1 MNAGLRV
8 LAPGLLTT
16 VQDLGRPGHQR
27 LGIPVS
33 GALDPVSLRAAN
45 ALVGNAPEAG
55 ALEIAYV
62 GPTFMV
68 DADNVRLSFVGA
80 HATIEI
86 LPERFTL
93 VAPLGRLLAMGLN
106 PAGERSSGA

>member
-1 MNAGLRV
+1 MKPALRV

-45 ALVGNAPEAG
+45 ALVGNAPGTG
-55 ALEIAYV
+55 ALEVAYV
-62 GPTFMV
+62 GPTLEV
-68 DADNVRLSFVGA
+68 DADEVRLSFVGA
-80 HATIEI
+80 PAPIELI
-86 LPERFTL
+86 SHMN
-93 VAPLGRLLAMGLN
+93 GCS
-106 PAGERSSGA
+106 GERIEGMR